1 MPRRMLPVFGLIALA
16 WLMTPRVA
24 MAQSSIAGVVKDTS
38 GAVLPGVTVEA
49 SSPAL
54 IEKVKTVVTNEA
66 GQYRVVDLRPG
77 TYKVTFTL
85 AAFTTV
91 VREGVVLEANFTA
104 PINVEMRVGSVE
116 QSITVTGASPVVD
129 VQSSQ
134 RPEVVSRALL
144 EDLPTGRNF
153 VLMAGTAPA
162 VTTGAFDVGGSS
174 TMWSGGSLL
183 VHGSLA
189 SDSRTLIDGL
199 VVDSMFGNGQ
209 CSCVYDNEAQTQ
221 EMALQVSGGPAEV
234 QLSGVLVNRIPKYGG
249 NKFDGDELV
258 LFSNGSLQGQNV
270 DATLKAQGVTAPARL
285 AQQYDINYSL
295 GGPIV
300 QDKLWF
306 FVSGRN
312 WAYNN
317 YVQNSFKADGSQ
329 ARSDNK
335 LSAFPL
341 RLTSQVS
348 EKNRVTGLIDWA
360 YKSTGNFGLTSAT
373 TPDATV
379 QQSQPGEKIAQI
391 KWTSTISNHLLLEA
405 GISATIHNVSYTYQP
420 GVKVGTCQVAFNL
433 CPPGTDYGSIPY
445 DDTLLGLVSVAPLAG
460 TGAGAGPDQRP
471 ARSQVLMTSLSY
483 VSGAHAFKIGFQ
495 DRFGWLED
503 NRQGVN
509 GDINQLYRNG
519 VPFAVQ
525 VLDTPTFAK
534 GDVNFDGGLFVQDTW
549 TMKRLTLSP
558 GLRWDH
564 FNASLPE
571 QLAPA
576 GRFVPARDFAAE
588 PNLPNWNNVMP
599 RFGAAYDLT
608 GHGTTALKGSVG
620 WYVTSQGTGFA
631 MTYSPMLVAVDTR
644 TWKDLNNDGIAEE
657 NEIGPSSIQN
667 FGVRA
672 NENPAPNISRPYQLV
687 ADVGIQH
694 QVAPGVGLS
703 VSYNRR
709 QFYDTIWSQNV
720 ALNIPVDY
728 TLVNIADPR
737 DSSQTLPVY
746 NLAPAKF
753 GLTTLLDSNSS
764 QNQMWYQGV
773 DVTVNLRWHEATLY
787 GGTSTG
793 RTESV
798 TCQVTDPNSQRF
810 CDYTQFHIPFKTL
823 FKLAGTYPLPYGFR
837 LSANFQSLP
846 GAERIVNY
854 SVVKT
859 ILPTLT
865 QTSVSVRLNAPG
877 SLYYPTLNQLDVTLS
892 KSFKTRGLSLRPELS
907 LFNLFN
913 ANPVLTANNIY
924 GPSLNNAITILSP
937 RVARLGVT
945 VKF

>member
-1 MPRRMLPVFGLIALA
+1 MPRRMLLAFGLIAIGL
-16 WLMTPRVA
+16 LITPRVA

-85 AAFTTV
+85 AGFTTV
-91 VREGVVLEANFTA
+91 VREEVVLEANFTA
-104 PINVEMRVGSVE
+104 PINIEMRVGSVE

-134 RPEVVSRALL
+134 RPEIVSRALL

-317 YVQNSFKADGSQ
+317 YVQNSFNADGSQ

-348 EKNRVTGLIDWA
+348 EKNRLTGLIDWA

-405 GISATIHNVSYTYQP
+405 GVSATIHNVSYTYQP
-420 GVKVGTCQVAFNL
+420 GVNVGTCQVAFSL
-433 CPPGTDYGSIPY
+433 CPPGTDYGSIPH

-525 VLDTPTFAK
+525 VLDTPTFSK

-571 QLAPA
+571 QLAPPA
-576 GRFVPARDFAAE
+576 GSCRRAIL
-588 PNLPNWNNVMP
+588 LPNP
-599 RFGAAYDLT
+599 TCRI
-608 GHGTTALKGSVG
+608 
-620 WYVTSQGTGFA
+620 
-631 MTYSPMLVAVDTR
+631 
-644 TWKDLNNDGIAEE
+644 GI
-657 NEIGPSSIQN
+657 
-667 FGVRA
+667 
-672 NENPAPNISRPYQLV
+672 
-687 ADVGIQH
+687 
-694 QVAPGVGLS
+694 
-703 VSYNRR
+703 
-709 QFYDTIWSQNV
+709 T
-720 ALNIPVDY
+720 
-728 TLVNIADPR
+728 
-737 DSSQTLPVY
+737 
-746 NLAPAKF
+746 
-753 GLTTLLDSNSS
+753 
-764 QNQMWYQGV
+764 
-773 DVTVNLRWHEATLY
+773 
-787 GGTSTG
+787 
-793 RTESV
+793 
-798 TCQVTDPNSQRF
+798 
-810 CDYTQFHIPFKTL
+810 
-823 FKLAGTYPLPYGFR
+823 
-837 LSANFQSLP
+837 
-846 GAERIVNY
+846 
-854 SVVKT
+854 
-859 ILPTLT
+859 
-865 QTSVSVRLNAPG
+865 
-877 SLYYPTLNQLDVTLS
+877 
-892 KSFKTRGLSLRPELS
+892 
-907 LFNLFN
+907 
-913 ANPVLTANNIY
+913 
-924 GPSLNNAITILSP
+924 
-937 RVARLGVT
+937 
-945 VKF
+945 